1 MGSLSLSLSLSL
13 SMHDQL
19 NKYPCLHAF
28 VLHREQY
35 HLQGDLRGGAH
46 LTADPHHHEHVV
58 AVLGYRP
65 QAGDDNGGRVGDAEV
80 AQNAAAELPEPA
92 GVRRKWPAAGERQVH
107 PQKGDRLV

>member
-1 MGSLSLSLSLSL
+1 
-13 SMHDQL
+13 MHDQL
-19 NKYPCLHAF
+19 NNKYPCLHAF

-46 LTADPHHHEHVV
+46 LAADPHHHEHIV

-65 QAGDDNGGRVGDAEV
+65 QAGDDDGGRVGEAEV

-92 GVRRKWPAAGERQVH
+92 GVHRKWPAAGER
-107 PQKGDRLV
+107 